1 MDYRVREIGKYHVID
16 EKVTPSLYI
25 TWPDFYATFI
35 SAIER
40 LEEKLM
46 RDFVRSETNKAG
58 LNRIGWLI
66 RDGVTVEQAQEWVE
80 IDRLTQ
86 KEADSIGRVY
96 EYQLHVI
103 RVIARIIEDRN
114 KAEN

>member
-1 MDYRVREIGKYHVID
+1 MNYKVRKVGKYHVID
-16 EKVTPSLYI
+16 EKVAPSLYI
-25 TWPDFYATFI
+25 TWPDFYAAFT
-35 SAIER
+35 SAIEW

-96 EYQLHVI
+96 EYQLHVV
-103 RVIARIIEDRN
+103 RVIARIIENRH
-114 KAEN
+114 KTEN